1 MEIIANP
8 RTTIFSHFKSK
19 LLATIEEIREKKR
32 RLDIDTIYEYIM
44 KSKASQTDK
53 NLIKTIITELTKKS
67 IIVNN

>member
-19 LLATIEEIREKKR
+19 LFATIEEIREKKR

-53 NLIKTIITELTKKS
+53 NLIKTIITELTKQS

>member
-8 RTTIFSHFKSK
+8 RTTIFSYFKSK

-53 NLIKTIITELTKKS
+53 NLIKTIITELTKQS

>member
-8 RTTIFSHFKSK
+8 RTTIFSYFKSK
-19 LLATIEEIREKKR
+19 LLATIEERREKKR

-53 NLIKTIITELTKKS
+53 NLIKTIITELTKQS